1 MYYWPNFKVK
11 FYQENHVIE
20 NWFVRLSDTVSSEVR
35 DKYGA
40 KVKLVYGI
48 EVSPEYSRENIK
60 KMGVF
65 EGETVVRSGTH
76 LAFSPNAHKTA
87 YISVR
92 TADELIA

>member
-1 MYYWPNFKVK
+1 M
-11 FYQENHVIE
+11 ICS
-20 NWFVRLSDTVSSEVR
+20 LSDTVSSEVR

-40 KVKLVYGI
+40 KVEPLYGI
-48 EVSPEYSRENIK
+48 EVSAEYSRENNK
-60 KMGVF
+60 KMRLL

-92 TADELIA
+92 TADETIA